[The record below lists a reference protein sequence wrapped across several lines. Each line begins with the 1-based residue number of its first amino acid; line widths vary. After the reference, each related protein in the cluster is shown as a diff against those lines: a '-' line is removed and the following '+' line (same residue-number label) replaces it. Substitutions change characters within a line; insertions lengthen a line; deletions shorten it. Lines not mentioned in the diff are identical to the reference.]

1 MTNKIATLKNNLN
14 SIKAYD
20 EKLADIEKIQ
30 DDLSIDDKQ
39 QEQYDELW
47 DTYYKL
53 RGNLLT
59 DSVTIMSELI
69 NSSKKEAYKLLV
81 TDNDKIIRTLER
93 WGN

>member
-1 MTNKIATLKNNLN
+1 MTNKIATLKNNLD

-20 EKLADIEKIQ
+20 EKLDGIEKNQ

-47 DTYYKL
+47 DTYYTL

-59 DSVTIMSELI
+59 DSITILSELI

-81 TDNDKIIRTLER
+81 TDNDKIIRILER